1 MTIKQ
6 ILQIAEKHG
15 KRIVHLSHTHEE
27 ITKFEESYNARKTRN
42 KYGKKLPMYDIQVTL
57 FTNNKKSTGGTIAFS
72 DPILVPEVEI
82 VEDTEIDLSEI
93 PF

>member
-42 KYGKKLPMYDIQVTL
+42 KYGKKKPMFDIQVTL

-72 DPILVPEVEI
+72 DPVSVPKAKPSPA
-82 VEDTEIDLSEI
+82 TEIDLSEI